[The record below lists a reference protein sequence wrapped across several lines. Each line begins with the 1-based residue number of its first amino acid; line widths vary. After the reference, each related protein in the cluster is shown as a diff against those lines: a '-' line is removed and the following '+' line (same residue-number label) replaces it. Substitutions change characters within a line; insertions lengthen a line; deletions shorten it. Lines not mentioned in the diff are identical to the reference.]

1 MNLGT
6 SKGLLFGI
14 QACNINGVFGVKWER
29 WRQKGNEVT
38 VNTQRSVSI
47 YFKLRGIVWQS
58 CARKDSE
65 LSDFQ
70 SFTSKIRFIL
80 HIFFMELISYC
91 SIWNFGFWSNLI
103 LPSLT
108 LLDVKS
114 HELTSS
120 WKSKRMG
127 SRGRLPGLKYVEGM
141 LRLYHAA
148 LCLAPESSCTA
159 IVIPIAVL
167 RARLR
172 LPNDSIRLPFEP
184 TLMVCC
190 SFQTFNLPI
199 LETERQNPLALS
211 LRLWRTLL
219 AKRKWVR
226 HAGGWL
232 VKLSQPLLHPAPAFA

>member
-103 LPSLT
+103 LPSL
-108 LLDVKS
+108 DVKS
-114 HELTSS
+114 HELTF
-120 WKSKRMG
+120 
-127 SRGRLPGLKYVEGM
+127 LKVETDGESGTTPWVKICRRYVEALSCSFMSRAWIQLHCHRHPNCSAQGKTVATQWLNPSTFRTNSHGM
-141 LRLYHAA
+141 LQFSNLQPSHSGNWKA
-148 LCLAPESSCTA
+148 ESACVVSQA
-159 IVIPIAVL
+159 MANS
-167 RARLR
+167 AG
-172 LPNDSIRLPFEP
+172 
-184 TLMVCC
+184 
-190 SFQTFNLPI
+190 QTKMSSP
-199 LETERQNPLALS
+199 R
-211 LRLWRTLL
+211 WR
-219 AKRKWVR
+219 
-226 HAGGWL
+226 L